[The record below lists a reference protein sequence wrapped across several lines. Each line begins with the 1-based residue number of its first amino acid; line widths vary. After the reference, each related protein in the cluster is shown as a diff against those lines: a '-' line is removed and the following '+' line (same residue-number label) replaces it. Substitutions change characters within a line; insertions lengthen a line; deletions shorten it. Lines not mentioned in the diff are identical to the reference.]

1 MINVIMDEVLNKIKN
16 ICFDNIKIKGLY
28 ERFDYEIPLK
38 VIEDLAIF
46 YGLNGIGKTTI
57 LKLINLFSHSIFEK
71 VFEINFTQIDFKL
84 ISHPTSDFYFEFFIS
99 LFNSK
104 SKKILFSFKSE
115 GFNLEHEYTDI
126 NELGVMFRMIR
137 EIRVPEIILYE
148 NIEEESEI
156 SCQEPHDFFGS
167 LLSNVNCLYI
177 ESLRNNIMDLNI
189 LDKFY
194 KKKIKEYKKAK
205 KEKRKAKKEKRKA
218 DKYVRKFK
226 VGPLSSLEILNDL
239 MDYFFE
245 AKLNYVSNGIAYLY
259 FHNITDNFKHEIQLY
274 KEILNS
280 LLDFKEILINENGL
294 KCILEN
300 NEELPLKDLSSGEK
314 NLLIMFYEILFDAH
328 DYSLILVD
336 EPEISLNINWHYDFI
351 EILKDIRNLKHF
363 QFIIATHSP
372 QIVNENITNCIDM
385 KQKDI
390 Q

>member
-1 MINVIMDEVLNKIKN
+1 M
-16 ICFDNIKIKGLY
+16 
-28 ERFDYEIPLK
+28 
-38 VIEDLAIF
+38 
-46 YGLNGIGKTTI
+46 
-57 LKLINLFSHSIFEK
+57 
-71 VFEINFTQIDFKL
+71 
-84 ISHPTSDFYFEFFIS
+84 
-99 LFNSK
+99 
-104 SKKILFSFKSE
+104 
-115 GFNLEHEYTDI
+115 
-126 NELGVMFRMIR
+126 
-137 EIRVPEIILYE
+137 
-148 NIEEESEI
+148 
-156 SCQEPHDFFGS
+156 
-167 LLSNVNCLYI
+167 
-177 ESLRNNIMDLNI
+177 
-189 LDKFY
+189 
-194 KKKIKEYKKAK
+194 
-205 KEKRKAKKEKRKA
+205 
-218 DKYVRKFK
+218 
-226 VGPLSSLEILNDL
+226 
-239 MDYFFE
+239 
-245 AKLNYVSNGIAYLY
+245 NYVSNGIAYLY